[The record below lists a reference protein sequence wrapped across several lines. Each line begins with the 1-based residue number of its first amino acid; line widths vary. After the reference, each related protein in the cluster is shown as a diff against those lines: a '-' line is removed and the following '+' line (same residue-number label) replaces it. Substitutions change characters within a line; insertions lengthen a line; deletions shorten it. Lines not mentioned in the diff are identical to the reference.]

1 MVKNKGTKWDS
12 LKLEDHQVR
21 KINRNWVLKSD
32 AQIRTEL
39 SQMCIQNLDK
49 SEIRWSQLYRLAVPG
64 IKITVGGFFAPW
76 LRNGEVSSFE
86 ACGRGYGDGTKCD
99 LHDRVAV
106 SLEAIAC
113 CLTFGSD
120 YFIL

>member
-1 MVKNKGTKWDS
+1 V
-12 LKLEDHQVR
+12 
-21 KINRNWVLKSD
+21 
-32 AQIRTEL
+32 
-39 SQMCIQNLDK
+39 
-49 SEIRWSQLYRLAVPG
+49 
-64 IKITVGGFFAPW
+64 
-76 LRNGEVSSFE
+76 VSSLLGLGT
-86 ACGRGYGDGTKCD
+86 AKSQVLRRVVGVMDGYGDGTKRD